1 MTRKYLEYSSGAS
14 NKFWAIELNGTS
26 HTVTFGRIGTD
37 GQSQVKKF
45 TTNEL
50 AKKSFDKLLSQKFDL
65 RAKKN
70 CVHSICHWRQV
81 PTVATLFGVVC
92 LFGGDVFQFRKAG
105 DLLAQSV
112 VFFQFGFTRQIPV
125 GDEHL
130 EINLL
135 LCWSCL
141 SRFLQHRN

>member
-50 AKKSFDKLLSQKFDL
+50 AKKPFDKLLSQKFDL
-65 RAKKN
+65 RAKKKLR
-70 CVHSICHWRQV
+70 SFYL
-81 PTVATLFGVVC
+81 PLATSADCCDFI
-92 LFGGDVFQFRKAG
+92 R
-105 DLLAQSV
+105 S
-112 VFFQFGFTRQIPV
+112 
-125 GDEHL
+125 
-130 EINLL
+130 
-135 LCWSCL
+135 L
-141 SRFLQHRN
+141 SLIHI

>member
-65 RAKKN
+65 RAKKTAFILSAIGDK
-70 CVHSICHWRQV
+70 CRLLRLYSESSVFLGATYFSFGRPGICLRKALYSSSSASLVKFQSGTSTWKSICCFAG
-81 PTVATLFGVVC
+81 VA
-92 LFGGDVFQFRKAG
+92 
-105 DLLAQSV
+105 
-112 VFFQFGFTRQIPV
+112 
-125 GDEHL
+125 
-130 EINLL
+130 
-135 LCWSCL
+135 
-141 SRFLQHRN
+141 